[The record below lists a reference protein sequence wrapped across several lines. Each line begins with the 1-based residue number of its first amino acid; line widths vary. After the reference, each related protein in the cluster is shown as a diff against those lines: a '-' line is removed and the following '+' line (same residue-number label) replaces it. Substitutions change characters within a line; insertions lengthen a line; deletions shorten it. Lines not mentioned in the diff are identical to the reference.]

1 MDILT
6 IGKAKK
12 VKKLNEKIGAKLGL
26 SPNLG
31 SNNVAERV
39 GKIEDKD
46 PKSSLLM
53 RIGDV
58 TGHTAINLN
67 KHNLRVQMLLDL
79 GMSKLNES
87 IVDTL
92 KTTNHIDDFNSSG
105 YFHDVIEENL
115 KVESG
120 LDKAIVRFKPE
131 VTKEV
136 PYFFFISKVGL
147 RAAINRI
154 ILQLVSGVHNQTE
167 LYNGSL
173 QLRLS
178 SGALPIEGKWTS
190 DWIDLGEKVRV
201 LKDVRLNGT
210 LPDNSS
216 VTVRARVQGN
226 EWKELKR
233 FEGGVVQASPSSV
246 SIEEGNV
253 VQFEMVLLPQME
265 DKSDGLQLSYA
276 SDISTIDNALMLTL
290 SDGQPAIEMKNFER
304 MLVYN
309 EKEVFKGVKGELT
322 LNWVY

>member
-1 MDILT
+1 MDIIS
-6 IGKAKK
+6 IGKVKK
-12 VKKLNEKIGAKLGL
+12 VKLINDKNVVRLGQDA
-26 SPNLG
+26 
-31 SNNVAERV
+31 NNNANSIAERV
-39 GKIEDKD
+39 ENIEQMD
-46 PKSSLLM
+46 PKQGLNK
-53 RIGDV
+53 RIGDISE
-58 TGHTAINLN
+58 HTTINLN

-79 GMSKLNES
+79 GKSKLNES

-92 KTTNHIDDFNSSG
+92 KTTDHIDDFNSSG

-147 RAAINRI
+147 RAAINRT
-154 ILQLVSGVHNQTE
+154 ILQLVSGMHNQTE

-210 LPDNSS
+210 LPDHSS

-233 FEGGVVQASPSSV
+233 FDGGIVQASPSSI
-246 SIEEGNV
+246 SIEDGNV
-253 VQFEMVLLPQME
+253 VQFEIVLLPQME

-276 SDISTIDNALMLTL
+276 SDISTMDNALMLTL